1 LTPETAKQLNIPAE
15 TEGLIVTEVDPN
27 GAAAQE
33 GINRGDVIM
42 EINRKSVTTIED
54 VQSALE
60 KSGDKPVLL
69 LISRKGQ
76 TIYLTVKPN

>member
-1 LTPETAKQLNIPAE
+1 MTPETAKQLNIPAE